1 MILSTLIYSS
11 WWQDRPSALFWVS
24 LPFLFNSDHGSTI
37 WFFTSG
43 QILLHVH
50 TLPISASRTALAEI
64 NSWWTVVREAYRC
77 SLSMPAAFMMLRSI
91 TVYLAPLLY
100 LKSLVAVESDFMWGS
115 FCCIAEAHQL
125 PGILLLR
132 LRKAMLPSF
141 LSKHKIVQHRE
152 IFYRTGH

>member
-1 MILSTLIYSS
+1 MILSTLLYSS
-11 WWQDRPSALFWVS
+11 WRQDRPSALFRVS

-43 QILLHVH
+43 QILLRVH

-91 TVYLAPLLY
+91 TVYLAPLLEVAGSCWVWFY
-100 LKSLVAVESDFMWGS
+100 VGSL
-115 FCCIAEAHQL
+115 CCIAEAHQL
-125 PGILLLR
+125 PWFLLLR

-152 IFYRTGH
+152 IF